1 MFNIENLNMKK
12 LIFLFIAT
20 GFSSIITAQT
30 AVEKDTSYWSKKG
43 NFTLLFNQSAFNN
56 DWMAGGTSS
65 FAGTIGANYD
75 FNYAKED
82 WTWDNKIIG
91 SYGATKIKGNEYTT
105 KTDDRLEF
113 NSVVGKKAG
122 GYWYYSFFFNAKTQF
137 DSGFDN
143 DRINRI
149 SHFFSPAYFQIG
161 PGMLWKKSDNLK
173 VNIAPATSRFIFVHK
188 EFTALGS
195 SYGVDQGKSFRY
207 ELGAAVNAYYKF
219 DLLEN
224 VSVENILNLYSNY
237 LEDPQ
242 NVDIDYQ
249 LNLVLKV
256 NKYITTNVA
265 FQAIYDDNAR
275 RAFQIR
281 QLFGLGLNYNF

>member
-1 MFNIENLNMKK
+1 MKK